1 MAYVDPRYL
10 EHQRK
15 RFTRNN
21 AQLYIRHDAWRFA
34 PPGSPLYSGKE
45 VVRYFEPEPSL
56 SSATRAEMAAP
67 GAGGH
72 DGDRES
78 AHLAFRH
85 EVSKLRLDFELLR
98 FALKGHKGGF
108 NPDQPRD
115 DHGRWSDGGNSEGG
129 PELSSSGAQ
138 DQLEVSAAKKLPAIV
153 KEFGAWTV
161 RQYASRKCGGI
172 INRELP
178 SQLDNITIAD
188 LFELK
193 KGGSDAADKC
203 YKLLNEPR
211 FKKK

>member
-10 EHQRK
+10 EYQRK

-34 PPGSPLYSGKE
+34 PPGSPCYSGKD

-56 SSATRAEMAAP
+56 LSATRAEMAAP

-72 DGDRES
+72 EVERES

-98 FALKGHKGGF
+98 FALKGRKGGF

-115 DHGRWSDGGNSEGG
+115 DHGRWTDGA
-129 PELSSSGAQ
+129 PT
-138 DQLEVSAAKKLPAIV
+138 DVSAVKKLPPIV
-153 KEFGAWTV
+153 EEFGKWTV
-161 RQYASRKCGGI
+161 RRYVSQKCRASV
-172 INRELP
+172 NSELP
-178 SQLDNITIAD
+178 SEFENMTITDIWNIAR
-188 LFELK
+188 
-193 KGGSDAADKC
+193 GGDARAKTC
-203 YKLLNEPR
+203 LKLLQRREYR
-211 FKKK
+211 K